1 MFPPLEVLLLPGN
14 AGVDGNGA
22 EMEAGGGEEEGKA
35 LPAGSAEVL
44 RPPAKGKS

>member
-22 EMEAGGGEEEGKA
+22 EMEAGRGGGGGESIASRVCTSVKTT
-35 LPAGSAEVL
+35 S
-44 RPPAKGKS
+44 